1 MSLPVQSKVFQYNST
16 FGQAKGRDNSRALVP
31 VQKISSAQMEEKR
44 KKGFCYS
51 CDAKWSRGHVC
62 EGDPKLFL
70 IEEVETEELEE
81 IDKATLQ
88 EVTKEEPVI
97 SLNAITGT
105 PTPKTMRVVGTM
117 KGQQV
122 IVLVDSGSTH
132 NFLDEKLATL
142 LGVKPEGQGAI
153 KVKVANGRKVHSP
166 GKSSDLVLKMQGTEF
181 IVELYILPLQDVTW
195 SWVFNGSSC

>member
-1 MSLPVQSKVFQYNST
+1 
-16 FGQAKGRDNSRALVP
+16 
-31 VQKISSAQMEEKR
+31 
-44 KKGFCYS
+44 
-51 CDAKWSRGHVC
+51 
-62 EGDPKLFL
+62 LFL

-166 GKSSDLVLKMQGTEF
+166 GKSSCDVPHRLGMRMC
-181 IVELYILPLQDVTW
+181 LYV
-195 SWVFNGSSC
+195 